1 MHAKGVRHI
10 RDLILLIS
18 NLMDLRHWALV
29 LDVLIGGSGE
39 SSLSE
44 ASLEDFHDAVGICVA
59 RMMLVLGMTTP
70 SCAFESA
77 SYVHGGYLK
86 VVDFIERSSYRRVS
100 C

>member
-39 SSLSE
+39 SGLSE
-44 ASLEDFHDAVGICVA
+44 ASLEDLHDAVRSCMAA
-59 RMMLVLGMTTP
+59 RLLASTSRDHSAEAHML
-70 SCAFESA
+70 E
-77 SYVHGGYLK
+77 
-86 VVDFIERSSYRRVS
+86 
-100 C
+100 